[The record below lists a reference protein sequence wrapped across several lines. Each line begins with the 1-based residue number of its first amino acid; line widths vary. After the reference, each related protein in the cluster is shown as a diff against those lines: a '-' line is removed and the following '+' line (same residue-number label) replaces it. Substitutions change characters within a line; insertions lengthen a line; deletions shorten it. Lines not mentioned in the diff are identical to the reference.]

1 MASYE
6 VVNNVAVITCQ
17 NPPVNQLSYALR
29 VGLFDGME
37 RALADPK
44 VVAVVIAAAGKTF
57 IAGADIKEFSNGM
70 AFKKPVTK
78 FIEDLGTS
86 PKPVVAAIHGTALGG
101 GLEVALACHYRI
113 GSSRCRVGF
122 PEVLIG
128 LLPGAGGT
136 QRLPRVCGPM
146 VAADMICSG
155 KHVVAEVAM
164 ERRILDEVVHIL
176 PNHKLSME
184 RLILR
189 TRAIQFALEVA
200 DRDLT
205 DRVLAN
211 RPCAKMDDFFYDQL
225 SSMLSKSAR
234 GFVAPKLCLEAVRA
248 AHASSSFEEGLK
260 EERRLFSKLAMGPQ
274 SRALQHVFFSQRQI
288 AKVPGIDP
296 KLAIDIKK
304 VGIIG
309 CGTMGGGILMCFV
322 ERGIPVVVV
331 EPEQRF
337 LDKGLGVVRANW
349 TRQLKK
355 GRLSKKKFEG
365 FLALITPTLNYQ
377 DLSDVDIVIEAVF
390 EKLSVKKEVFAKLD
404 RVCKPSCILASN
416 TSFIPIHK
424 IAECTSRPHKVV
436 GCHFFAPANK
446 MQLLEN
452 VRFSG
457 GCDESTQATVQR
469 MAKRIG
475 KKGVLVRSCPG
486 FVGNRMFSIQSMEAG
501 HMLYE
506 GAMPW
511 DIDHVMF
518 HDVGCAMGIFQVGD
532 LSGNDIGYK
541 SRKDNGMLLK
551 PEDYRI
557 SDILVEKHGRLGM
570 KVGRGYYDYPNLP
583 RSRKGEKSKFVEE
596 LILAESKKKG
606 IQRRNISKQE
616 IVERIFYPFINE
628 GFKVLEEGI
637 AIRPSDIDI
646 VFIFG
651 YGFPAHKGGPMHWAE
666 TQLGLGNIYKALCK
680 YSEAFPEREWLRPS
694 PLLRKCVEGKTTL
707 SKYWKKNEK
716 SKL

>member
-1 MASYE
+1 
-6 VVNNVAVITCQ
+6 
-17 NPPVNQLSYALR
+17 
-29 VGLFDGME
+29 
-37 RALADPK
+37 
-44 VVAVVIAAAGKTF
+44 
-57 IAGADIKEFSNGM
+57 
-70 AFKKPVTK
+70 
-78 FIEDLGTS
+78 
-86 PKPVVAAIHGTALGG
+86 
-101 GLEVALACHYRI
+101 
-113 GSSRCRVGF
+113 
-122 PEVLIG
+122 
-128 LLPGAGGT
+128 
-136 QRLPRVCGPM
+136 
-146 VAADMICSG
+146 
-155 KHVVAEVAM
+155 
-164 ERRILDEVVHIL
+164 
-176 PNHKLSME
+176 
-184 RLILR
+184 
-189 TRAIQFALEVA
+189 
-200 DRDLT
+200 
-205 DRVLAN
+205 
-211 RPCAKMDDFFYDQL
+211 
-225 SSMLSKSAR
+225 
-234 GFVAPKLCLEAVRA
+234 
-248 AHASSSFEEGLK
+248 
-260 EERRLFSKLAMGPQ
+260 MGPQ